1 VLHQAPRPAGAEAAW
16 RAFQELDA
24 TRRYSDMGG
33 AQAIQHQDVE
43 AWCRTMRFPLHPD
56 EILAVLALDHER
68 RAFDAAQR
76 GKQPDDEDD
85 E

>member
-1 VLHQAPRPAGAEAAW
+1 
-16 RAFQELDA
+16 
-24 TRRYSDMGG
+24 MGG

-56 EILAVLALDHER
+56 EILAILALDHER